1 MVAERRPEGARRLE
15 TAMRRMRTLR
25 QSSLR
30 RAVALR
36 YEVSTVAESLDVFRE
51 VVGADCRPKTRG
63 SSRWCEV
70 CSVARRASSSV
81 EGSAERNG
89 GTANGRD
96 SAGVPRPCNQ
106 R

>member
-51 VVGADCRPKTRG
+51 VVGARLPAQDQRLVPLVSSMQRG
-63 SSRWCEV
+63 QESIIEC
-70 CSVARRASSSV
+70 
-81 EGSAERNG
+81 
-89 GTANGRD
+89 
-96 SAGVPRPCNQ
+96 
-106 R
+106 